1 VYDVAWSPI
10 HPALFAAVDGT
21 GRLDLWN
28 LNKDTEV
35 RKIAVLR
42 IRDVYPGS
50 DFFSIPDPIFFHPG
64 YASEN
69 LSILTQKIVSNL
81 SET

>member
-1 VYDVAWSPI
+1 MDVVYDVQENKPLYSFEDNGDYVYDVAWSPI

-35 RKIAVLR
+35 FV
-42 IRDVYPGS
+42 
-50 DFFSIPDPIFFHPG
+50 IFTPRLF
-64 YASEN
+64 
-69 LSILTQKIVSNL
+69 LTQLKFPTLVDYN
-81 SET
+81 TKN